1 MDNENI
7 TINIGINTTELNQ
20 KLDESIKKAN
30 RLKQLLEEIV
40 ILTSSLGG
48 TVINNFTSNK
58 D

>member
-1 MDNENI
+1 MNEEKV
-7 TINIGINTTELNQ
+7 TINIGVDTVELNQ

>member
-1 MDNENI
+1 MNNENN
-7 TINIGINTTELNQ
+7 TINIGVDTVELNQ

>member
-1 MDNENI
+1 MNNENN
-7 TINIGINTTELNQ
+7 TINIGVDTV
-20 KLDESIKKAN
+20 
-30 RLKQLLEEIV
+30 EEIV